1 VDAAVSAVKRAL
13 AQPPAPGR
21 PDQAS
26 RALRALASLVL
37 PADRSLLRGTRLV
50 VVADGSLHYV
60 PFAALPDR
68 AGQPLVTRFE
78 VVHVPSASVAGQIR
92 TELAGRQAAP
102 NAIAVIADP
111 VYDAGDERVAAPSRR
126 AAADP
131 VLTRATRD
139 FGFDG
144 GRLPR
149 LPFTRAEALSLRALA
164 PASSRTLLDF
174 SANVDAALSAD
185 LGSYRYLHFATHGLL
200 NDSRP
205 ELSGLVLSLVDGK
218 GRPRRG
224 LLTAPDVSNLR
235 LGAELVVLSSCRSA
249 AGREVKGE
257 GLLGLTRAFMH
268 AGAPRVV
275 ASLWPVDDVASSRLM
290 TRMYGRMLGP
300 RKLAPAAAL
309 REAQLDLQR
318 DPRWRA
324 PYYWAAF
331 QIQGEWR

>member
-1 VDAAVSAVKRAL
+1 MKRAL
-13 AQPPAPGR
+13 AERPAPGR
-21 PDQAS
+21 PDRAS
-26 RALRALASLVL
+26 PALRALASLVL

-60 PFAALPDR
+60 PFAALPDPT
-68 AGQPLVTRFE
+68 GQPLLTRFE
-78 VVHVPSASVAGQIR
+78 VAHVPSASVAGQIR
-92 TELAGRQAAP
+92 RQLAGREPAPLTIAA
-102 NAIAVIADP
+102 VADP
-111 VYDAGDERVAAPSRR
+111 VYDTSDDRVGAPTRR
-126 AAADP
+126 LAADP
-131 VLTRATRD
+131 LLTRATRD

-185 LGSYRYLHFATHGLL
+185 LASYRYLHFATHGLL
-200 NDSRP
+200 NDARP
-205 ELSGLVLSLVDGK
+205 ELSGLVLSLVDGA
-218 GRPRRG
+218 GRPRPG

-235 LGAELVVLSSCRSA
+235 LGADLVVLSSCRSA

-257 GLLGLTRAFMH
+257 GMIGLTRAFMH

-275 ASLWPVDDVASSRLM
+275 ASLWPVDDLASSRLM

-300 RKLAPAAAL
+300 QKLSPAGAL
-309 REAQLDLQR
+309 RGAQLDLLR
-318 DPRWRA
+318 HRRWRA